1 MQYIDSVVQSR
12 ITKAP
17 FSPSG
22 KNKLNETCAE
32 TRVPLDCEPGF
43 VRDYATRSLLQMI
56 KSCC

>member
-22 KNKLNETCAE
+22 KNKLNGTCA
-32 TRVPLDCEPGF
+32 C
-43 VRDYATRSLLQMI
+43 RDKGAA
-56 KSCC
+56 